1 MKKEELKRHI
11 IVILALNQVGAL
23 ARIISVFGRRSFN
36 IETITA
42 SPSNYP
48 GLTRIT
54 IIITA
59 TDSAMDQVLAQ
70 VEKVELVKKVFTP
83 GENTLYRELLLLK
96 INAKGEDRE
105 RAMSVINVY
114 RGRVVDLTSESM
126 VIEVTGSP
134 QKIGGFIDIMNEFD
148 VVEICR
154 TGATGIEVPGR
165 TFDII

>member
-1 MKKEELKRHI
+1 MRKEELKRHI

-23 ARIISVFGRRSFN
+23 ARIISVFGRRGFN

-70 VEKVELVKKVFTP
+70 
-83 GENTLYRELLLLK
+83 REDLPK
-96 INAKGEDRE
+96 DI
-105 RAMSVINVY
+105 
-114 RGRVVDLTSESM
+114 VDPLFDY
-126 VIEVTGSP
+126 
-134 QKIGGFIDIMNEFD
+134 GFGIDVASFGN
-148 VVEICR
+148 
-154 TGATGIEVPGR
+154 
-165 TFDII
+165 

>member
-1 MKKEELKRHI
+1 MRKEELKRHI

-23 ARIISVFGRRSFN
+23 ARIISVFGRRGFN

-70 VEKVELVKKVFTP
+70 VEKVALSTANCFFSRSTP
-83 GENTLYRELLLLK
+83 KART
-96 INAKGEDRE
+96 ARE
-105 RAMSVINVY
+105 RCPSS
-114 RGRVVDLTSESM
+114 TSTE
-126 VIEVTGSP
+126 
-134 QKIGGFIDIMNEFD
+134 
-148 VVEICR
+148 
-154 TGATGIEVPGR
+154 AA
-165 TFDII
+165 

>member
-1 MKKEELKRHI
+1 MRKEELKRHI

-23 ARIISVFGRRSFN
+23 ARIISVFGRRGFN

-70 VEKVELVKKVFTP
+70 REDLPKDIVDPLYEYGFGLDVESFGK
-83 GENTLYRELLLLK
+83 
-96 INAKGEDRE
+96 
-105 RAMSVINVY
+105 
-114 RGRVVDLTSESM
+114 
-126 VIEVTGSP
+126 
-134 QKIGGFIDIMNEFD
+134 
-148 VVEICR
+148 
-154 TGATGIEVPGR
+154 
-165 TFDII
+165 